1 MPATP
6 VRELVLENVR
16 TTLAAV
22 EAGTDYFHGPY
33 SVFRTAPNVANTPT
47 DLTLYV
53 FSPGDA
59 NVSRDGK
66 GSSAGLVETRIL
78 VNVTAIVGLEVAS
91 DTHSNQ
97 IAHDIEKALCAD
109 RYRGTYAMNF
119 YPLGREIISDE
130 STEPWAF
137 LTLRFEALYRTDYA
151 NPSTQR

>member
-1 MPATP
+1 MPSTP
-6 VRELVLENVR
+6 VRELVLENVK

-33 SVFRTAPNVANTPT
+33 SVFRTAPNLSNTPT

-53 FSPGDA
+53 FSPGDS
-59 NVSRDGK
+59 NVTRDGR
-66 GSSAGLVETRIL
+66 GSPTGLTETQIL
-78 VNVTAIVGLEVAS
+78 INVTAIVGLEVAS

-97 IAHDIEKALCAD
+97 IAHDIEKAVLAD
-109 RYRGTYAMNF
+109 RQRGGYAINTF
-119 YPLGREIISDE
+119 PLGRDVISDE

-137 LTLRFEALYRTDYA
+137 LTVRFQCFYRHDFA